1 VFNVGKSCLPA
12 SISIKRVCHPIVVN
26 ATPKNEENTMKKIMR
41 VLSMLLG
48 IGGIGMFFLA
58 AVFSLSS
65 VWTISIVTLIVG
77 AVIGLVSVFI
87 EGNKSD
93 NIGSYR
99 IPRL

>member
-1 VFNVGKSCLPA
+1 
-12 SISIKRVCHPIVVN
+12 
-26 ATPKNEENTMKKIMR
+26 MKKIMR
-41 VLSMLLG
+41 LLSILLG
-48 IGGIGMFFLA
+48 IGGIGMLVLA
-58 AVFSLSS
+58 GVFSLSS
-65 VWTISIVTLIVG
+65 VVWTIAIVTLIVG

>member
-1 VFNVGKSCLPA
+1 MFNVGKITPA
-12 SISIKRVCHPIVVN
+12 SVYLYKEGVSPNSSKWY
-26 ATPKNEENTMKKIMR
+26 TLEEKNTMKKMMR
-41 VLSMLLG
+41 LLSMLLG

-65 VWTISIVTLIVG
+65 MWTIAIVTLIVG